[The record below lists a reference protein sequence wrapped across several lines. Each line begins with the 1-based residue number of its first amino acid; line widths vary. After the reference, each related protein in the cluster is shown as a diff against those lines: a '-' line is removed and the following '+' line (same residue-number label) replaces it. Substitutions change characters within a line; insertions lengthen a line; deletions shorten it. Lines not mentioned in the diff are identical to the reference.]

1 MSESQAPTALKVYP
15 PSEASMKGAYVS
27 GMAAYQALCDKAE
40 ADYEGYWAGLAREFV
55 SWKTP
60 FTKVLDASNA
70 PFFKWFEDGTLNVSY
85 NCLDRNVEAGKGDKT
100 AIIFEADDGKV
111 TRVTYQQLL
120 ERTCQMANGL
130 KSLGIKKGDRVVIY
144 MSMSIEGVVAM
155 QACARIGAIH
165 SVVFGGFS
173 AQSVRDR
180 VQDAGAVA
188 IITADEQLRG
198 GKQLPLKA
206 IVDEAIALGGCES
219 LKNVI
224 VYQRTGGKIAWEPSR
239 DRWLHELTASQPT
252 TCEPEWVG
260 AEHPLFLLYT
270 SGSTGKPKGVQHST
284 GGYLLHAALTTK
296 WTFDLKDDDV
306 FWCTADIGWVTGHS
320 YITYGPLALGATEVV
335 FEGVPTYPDGGRFWK
350 MIQKHKVSVFYT
362 APTAIRSLIKIAEG
376 NEAVHPNKY
385 DLSSLR
391 ILGTVGEPI
400 NPAAWEWYHKHI
412 GGGRCPIV
420 DTFWQTETGGH
431 MITPLPGATPL
442 VPGSCTLPFPGITA
456 AIVDETGNDVP
467 NGQGG
472 ILVVKKPWPSMIRT
486 IWGDPERFKKSYYP
500 PGLPGLLPG
509 RRRRDPRRQD
519 RLLHH
524 HRPHRRR
531 AQRQRPP
538 HGHDGDRVARW
549 SSCTELVAEAAVVG
563 RPDETTGE
571 AICAFVVLKRSRA
584 HRRRGQEDRQRA
596 AQLGGQGDR
605 PDRQAQGHP
614 LRRQPAQDTLA
625 ARSCAGCC
633 ARIAKGEAITQDTS
647 TLENPAILDQ
657 LRQTN

>member
-1 MSESQAPTALKVYP
+1 MSESQAPTALKVYT
-15 PSEASMKGAYVS
+15 PSEAAMKGAYVS
-27 GMAAYQALCDKAE
+27 GMAAYRALCDKAE
-40 ADYEGYWAGLAREFV
+40 ADYEGYWAGLARELV

-60 FTKVLDASNA
+60 FTQALDSSNA

-85 NCLDRNVEAGKGDKT
+85 NCLDRNVEAGKGDKV
-100 AIIFEADDGKV
+100 AIVFEADDGKA
-111 TRVTYQQLL
+111 TRVTYRQLL

-144 MSMSIEGVVAM
+144 MSMSIEGVAAM

-188 IITADEQLRG
+188 VITADEQLRG

-206 IVDEAIALGGCES
+206 IVDEAIALGGCDS

-239 DRWLHELTASQPT
+239 DRWLHELTNSQPT
-252 TCEPEWVG
+252 SCEPEWVG

-306 FWCTADIGWVTGHS
+306 FWCTADIGWVTGHT

-335 FEGVPTYPDGGRFWK
+335 FEGVPTYPDGGRFWN

-376 NEAVHPNKY
+376 SEAVHPKQY

-442 VPGSCTLPFPGITA
+442 VPGSCTLPFPGIQA
-456 AIVDETGNDVP
+456 AVVDETGKEVP
-467 NGQGG
+467 WGQGG

-500 PGLPGLLPG
+500 EDFQG
-509 RRRRDPRRQD
+509 RYYLAGDGAIRDAKTGYFTITGRID
-519 RLLHH
+519 DVLNVSG
-524 HRPHRRR
+524 HRMGTMEIES
-531 AQRQRPP
+531 AL
-538 HGHDGDRVARW
+538 V
-549 SSCTELVAEAAVVG
+549 SCTELVAEAAVVG

-571 AICAFVVLKRSRA
+571 AICAFVVLKRARPSGEEAKKIANELRNWVA
-584 HRRRGQEDRQRA
+584 KEIGPIAKPKDIRFGDNLPKTRSGKIMRR
-596 AQLGGQGDR
+596 L
-605 PDRQAQGHP
+605 
-614 LRRQPAQDTLA
+614 LRSL
-625 ARSCAGCC
+625 
-633 ARIAKGEAITQDTS
+633 AKGESITQDTS

-657 LRQTN
+657 LAQTN